1 METFQNKGI
10 PSGFPALDAIT
21 GGWQNSNLII
31 VASRPFVGKTAF
43 AQNIVRNAGVDYN
56 IPVAFFSLEMSSL
69 QFATRMMRSEA
80 KLNKLYFE
88 GGRTLTEGEYAQ
100 LESRFAGLSGAPLY
114 IDDTPGLKLS
124 DFHEKAKNLVDEKG
138 VRLIVIDYL
147 QLMCGPKELRGQ
159 RDEEVAFITRALK
172 STAKELNIPIIALAQ
187 LSRITGTNKG
197 GRPEPSQLR
206 ESGAMEEAA
215 DSIILIHRPDFLGLS
230 DNQEDREKCIF
241 IVAKNKNGKL
251 GEVSARFH
259 SDNLSFT

>member
-1 METFQNKGI
+1 M
-10 PSGFPALDAIT
+10 
-21 GGWQNSNLII
+21 
-31 VASRPFVGKTAF
+31 
-43 AQNIVRNAGVDYN
+43 
-56 IPVAFFSLEMSSL
+56 
-69 QFATRMMRSEA
+69 
-80 KLNKLYFE
+80 
-88 GGRTLTEGEYAQ
+88 
-100 LESRFAGLSGAPLY
+100 ESRFAGLSGAPLY

-230 DNQEDREKCIF
+230 DNQEDRESEF
-241 IVAKNKNGKL
+241 
-251 GEVSARFH
+251 F
-259 SDNLSFT
+259 NLIYL

>member
-1 METFQNKGI
+1 
-10 PSGFPALDAIT
+10 
-21 GGWQNSNLII
+21 
-31 VASRPFVGKTAF
+31 
-43 AQNIVRNAGVDYN
+43 
-56 IPVAFFSLEMSSL
+56 
-69 QFATRMMRSEA
+69 MMRSES

-88 GGRTLTEGEYAQ
+88 GGRTLTEEEYAQ

-138 VRLIVIDYL
+138 
-147 QLMCGPKELRGQ
+147 
-159 RDEEVAFITRALK
+159 
-172 STAKELNIPIIALAQ
+172 
-187 LSRITGTNKG
+187 

-215 DSIILIHRPDFLGLS
+215 DSIILIHRPDFIGLS

-241 IVAKNKNGKL
+241 TVAKNRNGKL
-251 GEVSARFH
+251 GDVSARFH